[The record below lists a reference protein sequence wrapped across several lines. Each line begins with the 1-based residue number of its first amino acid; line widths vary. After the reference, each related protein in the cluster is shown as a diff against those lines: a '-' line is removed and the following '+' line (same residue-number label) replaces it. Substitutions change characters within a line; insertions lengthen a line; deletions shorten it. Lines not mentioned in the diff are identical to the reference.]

1 MGTRGRTQ
9 GRRAFGPAVVFVILA
24 AGLLPLLSVPVA
36 AVTEYRYE
44 LVVASPSPFDYK
56 GVAWAH
62 DGSEAL
68 IVGGIQAVLR
78 YEGADARA
86 VAGGNWSTGSQTLEE
101 VAYAPDG
108 SAYVCGGRLNGTRM
122 SGDLWQVSRAG
133 IAHVASVESDLL
145 SAVSV
150 STSGRV
156 LCVGSVGT
164 VYELAGGALKQVGKA
179 GDVVLNDIAWA
190 PDGSGAVIVG
200 SPGVVRWFDAGQ
212 GALQAVSFT
221 STNVLSAVSWRPGT
235 MTAWAAGEGGLVV
248 EFNATAQSASRV
260 RPSSPRVADLYGI
273 SWNPDGDRAILVGA
287 AGTTQLWRLGV
298 FTTQTVVVDKDLL
311 DAAWSPAADV
321 ALVTGAEG
329 TLLRYAPRLPP
340 QNQPPTA
347 VISSPSDGS
356 AFREGTPITFDG
368 SGSSDPEGD
377 PLTFSWADNA
387 TGSIGTG
394 AIVHAGLAVGAHTI
408 ALIVDDGQGHN
419 STATVAVSVERAP
432 PPEQLLTIEL
442 AAPSARAI
450 VSGAIEVTGRASYEG
465 GAVSRVEVSV
475 DDGPW
480 LLARGTDP
488 FTLAIDTRT
497 LEDGLHGLQLRAI
510 AEDGATKTVDSIFE
524 VRNAVAPP
532 PPMVPNVTLRLRERG
547 VVDEPIRFEAMGV
560 DPSQWEVVWT
570 FGDGARSEG
579 LDVLH
584 AYDDA
589 GRYEVALL
597 LYQPGSDVPVA
608 SFRATVIIER
618 TAYAG
623 TSLEGLAV
631 IATVVAVGIYLV
643 GFYAGRLAR
652 RDGGRSGDR

>member
-1 MGTRGRTQ
+1 
-9 GRRAFGPAVVFVILA
+9 V
-24 AGLLPLLSVPVA
+24 

-44 LVVASPSPFDYK
+44 LVIASPSPFDYK
-56 GVAWAH
+56 GVAWAP

-78 YEGADARA
+78 YDGSDART
-86 VAGGNWSTGSQTLEE
+86 VAGGNWSTASQTLEE

-122 SGDLWQVSRAG
+122 AGDLWQVTRAG
-133 IAHVASVESDLL
+133 IAHVASVDSDML

-156 LCVGSVGT
+156 LCVGSVGN
-164 VYELAGGALKQVGKA
+164 VYELVDGALRAVGKA
-179 GDVVLNDIAWA
+179 GDVVLNDVAWA

-200 SPGVVRWFDAGQ
+200 SPGVVRWFDAGK
-212 GALQAVSFT
+212 GALQTIAFT

-248 EFNATAQSASRV
+248 EINATEQSASRV
-260 RPSSPRVADLYGI
+260 RPSSPRVPDLYGV
-273 SWNPDGDRAILVGA
+273 SWNMDGDRALLVGA

-298 FTTQTVVVDKDLL
+298 FTTQSVVVDKDLL
-311 DAAWSPAADV
+311 DVAWSPSVDE

-347 VISSPSDGS
+347 VISSPPDGS

-377 PLTFSWADNA
+377 PLTFSWTDNA
-387 TGSIGTG
+387 TGPLGTD
-394 AIVHAGLAVGAHTI
+394 AVVHAGLPVGGHTVT
-408 ALIVDDGQGHN
+408 LTVDDGQGHN

-432 PPEQLLTIEL
+432 PPEQLLAIEL
-442 AAPSARAI
+442 TAPSPLAV

-465 GAVSRVEVSV
+465 GAISRVEVSV

-480 LLARGTDP
+480 LMAHGTDQ

-497 LEDGLHGLQLRAI
+497 LEDGLHGLQVRAT
-510 AEDGATKTVDSIFE
+510 ALDGTTKSLSSLFE

-532 PPMVPNVTLRLRERG
+532 APPVPNVTLRLRERG
-547 VVDEPIRFEAMGV
+547 VVDEPIRFEAMGI

-570 FGDGARSEG
+570 FGDGARSAG

-589 GRYEVALL
+589 GSYEVDLL
-597 LYQPGSDVPVA
+597 IYQPGSDVPVA
-608 SFRATVIIER
+608 SYRATVIIER
-618 TAYAG
+618 SSYTG
-623 TSLEGLAV
+623 PSLEGLAV

-643 GFYAGRLAR
+643 GFYVGRLAR
-652 RDGGRSGDR
+652 RDDGGDGGGDRDRGR